1 MAGITIRLRMAADD
15 AALARLLIEMQAHYQ
30 RPCPPEE
37 TIRADLANLPAGVEI
52 LVASAGAIIGFA
64 AVSAIYPGPGL
75 GSGLFLKE
83 LFVSKAFRSTG
94 VGVRL
99 LRGVARMA
107 RERGHKR
114 VDWTTDRNNPR
125 LLTFY
130 ASLGAVA
137 QDDKAFFRL
146 SGDAF
151 AALADGPDI

>member
-1 MAGITIRLRMAADD
+1 MAGITIRLRMPADD